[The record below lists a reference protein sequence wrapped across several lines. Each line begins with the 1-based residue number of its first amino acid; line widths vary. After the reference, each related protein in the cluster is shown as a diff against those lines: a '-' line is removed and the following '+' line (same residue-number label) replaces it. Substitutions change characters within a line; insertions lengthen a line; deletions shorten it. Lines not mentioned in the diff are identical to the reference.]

1 MRVTHLAIEIWFW
14 TNPKQADTHWKT
26 YGIES
31 KSTAYCCWI
40 EACIIGLQNLIS
52 RKIAFITR
60 IQKGASY
67 QIKQVLTPSYD
78 IKDRIIKISSG
89 TKKAPIVT
97 VRLVEVL
104 PGKTWHSYL
113 TSVLDR
119 QILPPYVVA
128 DLYRRR
134 WRIESAFCTV
144 KPLLNLSYLWTGSLN
159 GVQLQIWVT

>member
-1 MRVTHLAIEIWFW
+1 M
-14 TNPKQADTHWKT
+14 
-26 YGIES
+26 
-31 KSTAYCCWI
+31 
-40 EACIIGLQNLIS
+40 
-52 RKIAFITR
+52 AFITR
-60 IQKGASY
+60 IKKGGYS

-78 IKDRIIKISSG
+78 IKDRIIKIGSG
-89 TKKAPIVT
+89 MKKTPIVT
-97 VRLVEVL
+97 VRLVEVRS
-104 PGKTWHSYL
+104 GKTWHSYL
-113 TSVLDR
+113 TRVLSP